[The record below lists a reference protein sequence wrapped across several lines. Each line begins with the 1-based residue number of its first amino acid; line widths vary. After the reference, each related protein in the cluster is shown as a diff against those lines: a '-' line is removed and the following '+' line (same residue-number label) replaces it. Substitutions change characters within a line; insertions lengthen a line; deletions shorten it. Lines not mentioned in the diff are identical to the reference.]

1 MASKVR
7 KGSSMFRKLLAEFF
21 GTFVLVLGGVG
32 AVVLAAGVAGV
43 GVGWLGVAIAFGL
56 SVLVMVYAVGHI
68 SGGHFNPAVSLG
80 LWSAGRFEAKHIVPY
95 VLAQVVGGVV
105 AAGLI
110 YVLVSNQ
117 DVAAALV
124 PAADRLAGASNGY
137 GAHSPQLYN
146 LTAAIIG
153 ETVMTFVFLLVII
166 GATDRR
172 APAGFAGIAIGL
184 ALTVAHIVM
193 IPITNCSVNPARS
206 LATAVFAGST
216 QGGWALQQL
225 WVFLVFPIVGAMLA
239 GLVHRLLM
247 E

>member
-1 MASKVR
+1 
-7 KGSSMFRKLLAEFF
+7 MFRKLAAEFL

-32 AVVLAAGVAGV
+32 AAVFAAGVAEV
-43 GVGWLGVAIAFGL
+43 GVGWLGVSLAFGL
-56 SVLVMVYAVGHI
+56 TVLVMVYAVGHI

-80 LWSAGRFEAKHIVPY
+80 LWSAGRFQAKSLIPY
-95 VLAQVVGGVV
+95 LLAQFVGGVV

-117 DVAAALV
+117 DASAALV

-137 GAHSPQLYN
+137 GAHSPELYG
-146 LTAAIIG
+146 LAAAIMAEIA
-153 ETVMTFVFLLVII
+153 MTFVFLLVII

-172 APAGFAGIAIGL
+172 APAGFAGVAIGL
-184 ALTVAHIVM
+184 ALTLVHIIG

-206 LATAVFAGST
+206 VATAVFAGAAE
-216 QGGWALQQL
+216 GGWALQQL
-225 WVFLVFPIVGAMLA
+225 WVFLVFPVVGAILA
-239 GLVHRLLM
+239 GLVYRLVL